1 MMYSR
6 LPITRTFKRNR
17 KKFEFSGARRKLA
30 GRKEKNSFYCTV
42 SILITFRAYLNEGER
57 PQVGEVTRLSI

>member
-6 LPITRTFKRNR
+6 LPMTRTFKRNR

-30 GRKEKNSFYCTV
+30 GRKEKKQFLLHSEHFNLSLG
-42 SILITFRAYLNEGER
+42 LIYMD
-57 PQVGEVTRLSI
+57 VGDPR